1 MADNTNVK
9 KLTYDDYTVGII
21 CPLEVEMT
29 ALRYMLDEEHIRL
42 PGKDGDRNRYI
53 LGKMG
58 DHNVAIGYLPQG
70 SQGIGAAATVA
81 TDMRR
86 TFSSVQL
93 RLLVG
98 IGGGI
103 PSKEN
108 DIRLGDVVVG
118 MPDGIHGGVV
128 QYDLGKRTVDGFER
142 KGFLCPPPD
151 EWRTAVVEMK
161 SDHEAKPNKIAEFV
175 SQMLGAFPKLQK
187 YSRPATDQ
195 DLLFPPDTK
204 HVRDESTCDQCDK
217 SQAVPPRGP
226 IGPEI
231 FYGMIASGDSFI
243 KDAEVRN
250 ELSKVSGGALCFEM
264 EAAGLANG
272 FPCVV
277 IRGIC
282 DYADSHKN
290 DLWHPYAA
298 ATAAAC
304 AKELLTHM
312 DLDPGTLALSRTLL
326 IYLYSLQC
334 ITPFPQ
340 LNRFILST

>member
-1 MADNTNVK
+1 MPNNANAK

-29 ALRYMLDEEHIRL
+29 AVRYMLDEEHARL
-42 PGKDGDRNRYI
+42 PGKDSDRNRYI

-86 TFSSVQL
+86 TFPSVQL

-103 PSKEN
+103 PSKKN
-108 DIRLGDVVVG
+108 DIHLGDVVVG

-161 SDHEAKPNKIAEFV
+161 SN
-175 SQMLGAFPKLQK
+175 L
-187 YSRPATDQ
+187 
-195 DLLFPPDTK
+195 
-204 HVRDESTCDQCDK
+204 
-217 SQAVPPRGP
+217 P
-226 IGPEI
+226 ILH
-231 FYGMIASGDSFI
+231 Y
-243 KDAEVRN
+243 
-250 ELSKVSGGALCFEM
+250 
-264 EAAGLANG
+264 
-272 FPCVV
+272 
-277 IRGIC
+277 
-282 DYADSHKN
+282 
-290 DLWHPYAA
+290 W
-298 ATAAAC
+298 
-304 AKELLTHM
+304 
-312 DLDPGTLALSRTLL
+312 
-326 IYLYSLQC
+326 
-334 ITPFPQ
+334 
-340 LNRFILST
+340 